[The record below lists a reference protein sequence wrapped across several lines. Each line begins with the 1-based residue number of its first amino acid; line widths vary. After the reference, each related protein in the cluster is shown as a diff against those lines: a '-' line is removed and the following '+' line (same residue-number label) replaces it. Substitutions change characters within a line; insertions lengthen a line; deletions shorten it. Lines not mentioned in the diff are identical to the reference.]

1 MVKREIFNK
10 KLLIALSII
19 FSILCLSAC
28 KEETIIDDESDRPV
42 ILIGSSDYPPF
53 VELDNNG
60 EPTGLDID
68 ILKEAANRIGYDI
81 KLVTINWEDKDK
93 HFEDGD
99 IDCVTGGFTID
110 GREDDY
116 LWIGPYINSNQVVVV
131 NETSD
136 IDGLEDLE
144 GKTIAVQS
152 SGIAEDILLEKK
164 NSSIPDNIQIFSY
177 EDNALPFAALGCNYI
192 DALVADEP
200 AVNQYMEDYD
210 VSFKILD
217 EPLMVASVGTA
228 FVKDGDEELCNKLN
242 KAIYDMYK
250 DGTLEK
256 IIGTYFE
263 DVDRYLGGID
273 FEK

>member
-1 MVKREIFNK
+1 MNKRKIFNK
-10 KLLIALSII
+10 RLLII
-19 FSILCLSAC
+19 FTIVFFMISLSAC

-68 ILKEAANRIGYDI
+68 ILKEAADRIGYDI

-93 HFEDGD
+93 HLEDGD
-99 IDCVTGGFTID
+99 IDCVTGGFTIE

-116 LWIGPYINSNQVVVV
+116 LWIGPYINSNQVVAV
-131 NETSD
+131 NETSG
-136 IDGLEDLE
+136 IDDFEDLD

-152 SGIAEDILLEKK
+152 SGIGEDILLEKK
-164 NSSIPDNIQIFSY
+164 NISIPDNIQVLSY
-177 EDNALPFAALGCNYI
+177 EDNSLPFAALGCNYI

-200 AVNQYMEDYD
+200 AVTQYMEDYD

-228 FVKDGDEELCNKLN
+228 FVKDGNEELCNKLN

-263 DVDRYLGGID
+263 DIDRYLGGID

>member
-1 MVKREIFNK
+1 MVKRKIFNK
-10 KLLIALSII
+10 KILITFTII

-28 KEETIIDDESDRPV
+28 KEETIINDESDKPV

-68 ILKEAANRIGYDI
+68 ILKEAADRIGYDI
-81 KLVTINWEDKDK
+81 ELISINWEDKDK
-93 HFEDGD
+93 HLEDGD
-99 IDCVTGGFTID
+99 IDCVTGGFTIE

-116 LWIGPYINSNQVVVV
+116 LWVGPYINSNQVVVV
-131 NETSD
+131 NETGD
-136 IDGLEDLE
+136 IDSLEDLE
-144 GKTIAVQS
+144 DKTIAVQS

>member
-93 HFEDGD
+93 HLEDGD

-136 IDGLEDLE
+136 VENLEDLE
-144 GKTIAVQS
+144 GKTVAVQS
-152 SGIAEDILLEKK
+152 SSIGEDVLLEKE
-164 NSSIPDNIQIFSY
+164 NISIPDNIQVLSY
-177 EDNALPFAALGCNYI
+177 EDNSLPFAALGCNYI

>member
-1 MVKREIFNK
+1 MVKRKIFNK
-10 KLLIALSII
+10 KILITFTII

-28 KEETIIDDESDRPV
+28 KEETIINDESDKPV

-68 ILKEAANRIGYDI
+68 ILKEAADRIGYDI
-81 KLVTINWEDKDK
+81 ELISINWEDKDK
-93 HFEDGD
+93 HLEDGD
-99 IDCVTGGFTID
+99 IDCVTGGFTIE

-116 LWIGPYINSNQVVVV
+116 LWVGPYINSNQVVVV
-131 NETSD
+131 NETGD
-136 IDGLEDLE
+136 IDSLEDLE
-144 GKTIAVQS
+144 DKTIAVQS

-210 VSFKILD
+210 TSFKILD

-228 FVKDGDEELCNKLN
+228 FVKGGNEELCNKLN
-242 KAIYDMYK
+242 EAIYEMYK
-250 DGTLEK
+250 DGTLEE
-256 IIGTYFE
+256 IIGNYFE
-263 DVDRYLGGID
+263 DIDRYLGGID